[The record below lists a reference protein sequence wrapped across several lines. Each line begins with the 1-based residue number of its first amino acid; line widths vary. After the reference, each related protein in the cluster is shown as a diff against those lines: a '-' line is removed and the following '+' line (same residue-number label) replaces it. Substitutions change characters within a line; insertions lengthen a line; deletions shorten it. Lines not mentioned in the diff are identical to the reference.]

1 MSEVY
6 QYQPLQ
12 CVFLNF
18 SDLLERCIFSKVV
31 SMLHYFR
38 NCPECVM
45 RVMSFLHN
53 FSPGLSSVSLN
64 RMCGMAGVL
73 QSKPVLL
80 SCVCVDSLT

>member
-45 RVMSFLHN
+45 RVMSFLHI
-53 FSPGLSSVSLN
+53 FSPGLSSVSLT
-64 RMCGMAGVL
+64 GYVVW
-73 QSKPVLL
+73 QESYSP
-80 SCVCVDSLT
+80 SLYSLAVSA

>member
-18 SDLLERCIFSKVV
+18 SDLLERCIFFKVV

-45 RVMSFLHN
+45 RVMSFLHI
-53 FSPGLSSVSLN
+53 FSPGLSSVSLTG
-64 RMCGMAGVL
+64 CVIW
-73 QSKPVLL
+73 QE
-80 SCVCVDSLT
+80 SCSPSAYSLAVYA